1 MYRKVYTLKFADTSI
16 LDLNLDLIQ
25 LHSLQ
30 VGDDS
35 RQLSPWHDH
44 PRLTNWDGKLSDF
57 RTVHV
62 VQQLDLVICVDT
74 AVAIFQGHLIVNMAI
89 TSAMLISI
97 ASRPN

>member
-1 MYRKVYTLKFADTSI
+1 MYRKKSI
-16 LDLNLDLIQ
+16 PLSLLMPRFLDLMNLDLIQ

-57 RTVHV
+57 SDTAHV
-62 VQQLDLVICVDT
+62 VQQLDLVICVILLSP
-74 AVAIFQGHLIVNMAI
+74 IFKA
-89 TSAMLISI
+89 
-97 ASRPN
+97 